1 MRSVG
6 IAVKMRLLPG
16 RAKAFKTA
24 RKQGCDCV
32 ACSRKRRTGFI
43 SRQGGYENS
52 RTSFHTGLMGAGVD
66 CPIYY
71 IQREFWYSD
80 ISHETHYPTQ
90 RTSKNRIRH
99 RRCGLIAEHFTGF
112 VEKANA
118 FSRGRSINTR
128 LSIQLKAKAS
138 IFRGLFSLLF
148 LCMRP
153 FGTRLL
159 QMLICSFYILCF
171 VT

>member
-1 MRSVG
+1 M
-6 IAVKMRLLPG
+6 IAWHGAASAGLVSSANRTYMKPPRLVPH
-16 RAKAFKTA
+16 
-24 RKQGCDCV
+24 
-32 ACSRKRRTGFI
+32 RTYRQEWIVQFTTFI
-43 SRQGGYENS
+43 GNFD
-52 RTSFHTGLMGAGVD
+52 TLTFPMKPT
-66 CPIYY
+66 
-71 IQREFWYSD
+71 IQRSAHQK
-80 ISHETHYPTQ
+80 S
-90 RTSKNRIRH
+90 RIRH
-99 RRCGLIAEHFTGF
+99 RRWGLIAEHFTGF

-171 VT
+171 GT